1 MRLFADSKER
11 LVFRLSPED
20 VLESARASVPQETWD
35 LPEIES
41 ALAQLCD
48 WGNLQTEPD
57 ISDVG
62 SVEDFFKLRHRFR
75 MTPEGEAA
83 ERAIALFQAS
93 DRRPELQYG
102 PLADIRLT
110 IAQLAELWRIDE
122 PDADNAYRTL
132 RMLQTSFRNARD
144 AAGAFIESLDALVH
158 SQAPDAGEWIDFGE
172 RFLSELVLVTDAVCE
187 TIREIEPP
195 RFERFLQA
203 AADGAVRVGLERT
216 PQRCDDARRELRAHW
231 ESFCKWFSSE
241 AGRPSSAEALR
252 EHARS
257 SMAALLTILANA
269 NEQRIRR
276 IDRSN
281 DFRTLA
287 RWFAESESDADAHRL
302 WRAVFG
308 LCPARHLTVNDRTL
322 DDHEAQKVPANASWM
337 EAPPFRIPDQIRD
350 FGLHSRIGM
359 WSRIIDRTEE
369 KEKLA
374 AATREEALRIL
385 DAQRRFGT
393 GRRMRLSELDHL
405 ESAEFDLFLDL
416 LSEAVSA
423 RVFATEP
430 VEILSADG
438 CLRVSLEPT
447 GDGSEALILTTEGV
461 FSGPDYWIGI
471 EHVADEAPV

>member
-1 MRLFADSKER
+1 
-11 LVFRLSPED
+11 
-20 VLESARASVPQETWD
+20 
-35 LPEIES
+35 
-41 ALAQLCD
+41 
-48 WGNLQTEPD
+48 
-57 ISDVG
+57 
-62 SVEDFFKLRHRFR
+62 
-75 MTPEGEAA
+75 
-83 ERAIALFQAS
+83 
-93 DRRPELQYG
+93 
-102 PLADIRLT
+102 
-110 IAQLAELWRIDE
+110 
-122 PDADNAYRTL
+122 
-132 RMLQTSFRNARD
+132 
-144 AAGAFIESLDALVH
+144 
-158 SQAPDAGEWIDFGE
+158 
-172 RFLSELVLVTDAVCE
+172 
-187 TIREIEPP
+187 
-195 RFERFLQA
+195 
-203 AADGAVRVGLERT
+203 
-216 PQRCDDARRELRAHW
+216 
-231 ESFCKWFSSE
+231 
-241 AGRPSSAEALR
+241 
-252 EHARS
+252 
-257 SMAALLTILANA
+257 
-269 NEQRIRR
+269 
-276 IDRSN
+276 
-281 DFRTLA
+281 
-287 RWFAESESDADAHRL
+287 
-302 WRAVFG
+302 
-308 LCPARHLTVNDRTL
+308 
-322 DDHEAQKVPANASWM
+322 M